1 MKLSS
6 NWKLILRKAWSIR
19 LVVLSAVFSAAQL
32 VIPVYGDMLPR
43 DAFAI
48 LSAFA
53 CVGAII
59 ARVVTQKE
67 FPDE

>member
-32 VIPVYGDMLPR
+32 VIPVYGD
-43 DAFAI
+43 
-48 LSAFA
+48 
-53 CVGAII
+53 V
-59 ARVVTQKE
+59 
-67 FPDE
+67 

>member
-1 MKLSS
+1 MKLHS

-32 VIPVYGDMLPR
+32 VIPVYGDVLPR

-48 LSAFA
+48 LSAVA
-53 CVGAII
+53 CAGAII